1 MLNIF
6 SFPFVFL
13 IFPCVRPGLV
23 VFLNTWKATFVPAII
38 CFRVFGTTALES
50 GWLHFLLTEVFAI
63 LAGLDPSS
71 EKPPDASK
79 KIYIL
84 GRPACLKGSSKL
96 LGIGSGRVGR
106 LRKGLMGDN
115 PVCPSDARLRKA
127 GRALAHPPKQT
138 VKRQLIHE
146 FLMEL
151 YIRHSEPMPEVA
163 ADHGGRAQTSKP
175 LKFRRLKGKRPRKFT
190 KRDAKLTET
199 QAQALRLLPPGHY
212 TDWLR
217 LFHAKHETCKVS
229 LKLFCRVTQHH
240 CCALFSFFF
249 GQYVCLQ

>member
-1 MLNIF
+1 MRASRLG
-6 SFPFVFL
+6 S
-13 IFPCVRPGLV
+13 
-23 VFLNTWKATFVPAII
+23 FLNTWKATFVPAII

-115 PVCPSDARLRKA
+115 PVCPLDARLRKA

-190 KRDAKLTET
+190 KRWCEIDWNPSPGPPVAASWSLY
-199 QAQALRLLPPGHY
+199 RL
-212 TDWLR
+212 
-217 LFHAKHETCKVS
+217 AAAVS
-229 LKLFCRVTQHH
+229 CE
-240 CCALFSFFF
+240 AWN
-249 GQYVCLQ
+249 LQG